1 MNTRWIGRVLRR
13 VRALERHAVRN
24 QPALVGV
31 PEVISLKSDWFQDGG
46 SMPLCSAGEG
56 VGENISPPL
65 TWSGVPPKT
74 VELAIILEDADAPLP
89 RPFVHLIAYRIAPD
103 RSCFTEGAL
112 GREARGMAFGKS
124 TAGAQGYM
132 GPRPILGHGPHRY
145 VWNILALNQATGF
158 SSAPKLKTFLEAL
171 SGKVIGYGRLV
182 GIYERQ

>member
-1 MNTRWIGRVLRR
+1 MNTRWIGRVLRG

-56 VGENISPPL
+56 VGENVSPPL
-65 TWSGVPPKT
+65 TWSGVPLKT
-74 VELAIILEDADAPLP
+74 VELAIILEDPDVPLP
-89 RPFVHLIAYRIAPD
+89 RPFVHMIAYQIAPD

-112 GREARGMAFGKS
+112 AREARGMAFGKS

-145 VWNILALNQATGF
+145 VHIFALNQATGF
-158 SSAPKLKTFLEAL
+158 SSAPKLKAFLESL